1 MKNLGDILPFL
12 KLKIITF
19 KYSKKTSFIKEVNS
33 VHRRRDLDSLGEFI
47 NF

>member
-1 MKNLGDILPFL
+1 MKNLVHKLPFL
-12 KLKIITF
+12 YIKKVFIKNL
-19 KYSKKTSFIKEVNS
+19 KKTNFPNNANS

>member
-12 KLKIITF
+12 KFKKITI
-19 KYSKKTSFIKEVNS
+19 KYLKKTSFIKEVNS